1 MCVCVCWG
9 GTHLVRAAVG
19 ILAGGRERKREIEER
34 GMGGDEKGGPVCWTG
49 DPISS
54 NRGTETDLVKRG
66 GLNTVD

>member
-1 MCVCVCWG
+1 MCVCVLGRNAPGPRSCGDPSG
-9 GTHLVRAAVG
+9 GEREKERDRG
-19 ILAGGRERKREIEER
+19 KRDGRRR
-34 GMGGDEKGGPVCWTG
+34 KGGPVCWTG